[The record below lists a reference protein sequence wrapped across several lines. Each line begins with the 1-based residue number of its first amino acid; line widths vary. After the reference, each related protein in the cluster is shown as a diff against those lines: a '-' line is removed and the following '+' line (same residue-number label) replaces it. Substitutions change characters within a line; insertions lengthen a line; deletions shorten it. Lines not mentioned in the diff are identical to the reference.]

1 MMSPLAAR
9 LSFVVCLL
17 AATAAP
23 GKLVRAQE
31 TLVWTDKASEGF
43 VSLTYGSL
51 DATKQPKFLLSCF
64 NEMGIAVLDIFG
76 VIQGTRPGEKLII
89 EFSGGSSLSLE
100 GAVELD
106 TKSGSMFAEAS
117 EIEVKPLLEVLKSP
131 GPVTVKMAATTLTL
145 SDTGRAEAAE
155 RFGRN
160 CKLD

>member
-1 MMSPLAAR
+1 MMSRIVSR
-9 LSFVVCLL
+9 LCFVVCLL
-17 AATAAP
+17 AITAVTN
-23 GKLVRAQE
+23 KFVHAQE

-43 VSLTYGSL
+43 VSLSYGSL

-76 VIQGTRPGEKLII
+76 VIQGTRPGEKLTI
-89 EFSGGSSLSLE
+89 EFSAGRSLSLE

-117 EIEVKPLLEVLKSP
+117 DIEVKPLLEVLKSP

-145 SDTGRAEAAE
+145 TDTGRTEAAE
-155 RFGRN
+155 RFGKN
-160 CKLD
+160 CLLD